1 MGRDDARGDADGRHP
16 VTADATP
23 ATLTAYAEPT
33 RPVRAGWIA
42 AFAGVWLGLWMAQ
55 LVPVQ
60 VLLPLQI
67 AAQHAS
73 DDWLVSLVTYGL
85 VSAVAG
91 TFVVIAYPIV
101 GALSDRTRSRFGRRR
116 PWILGGVVLASVGL
130 ALLGVQTESLG
141 TVTMWTAVMMG
152 FCMASAALTAVMA
165 DRVPAG
171 QRGLVSGWI
180 SAPNAIGILVGIVLV
195 TAVFTTTA
203 SGYLALAVC
212 CVGLAVPFLL
222 VLRDVPLTTSEAA
235 LLGPLTVRTIL
246 SSIWVDPR
254 RHPDFAWTV
263 ASRVLINLGN
273 AIATTM
279 LLYFFTFALRVAD
292 PTGFLVFTTVI
303 YMVVTIVASV
313 ALGKLSDVVQRRRVF
328 VLASGV
334 AQAVSALLLAVAPA
348 ESTAVIGAVLL
359 GLGQG
364 CFFAVDQ
371 ALATQVLPSAETRGK
386 DVGIMNIA
394 LAGPQAFG
402 PLLGAGAVVLFG
414 GFSGLFLASG
424 LAGLLGSVIIMRVR
438 SVR

>member
-1 MGRDDARGDADGRHP
+1 MIPDAP
-16 VTADATP
+16 LVTP
-23 ATLTAYAEPT
+23 TAYAEPT

-73 DDWLVSLVTYGL
+73 DDWLVSLVAYGL

-91 TFVVIAYPIV
+91 TFVVVAYPIV

-116 PWILGGVVLASVGL
+116 PWIFGGVVVASVGL
-130 ALLGVQTESLG
+130 ALLGIQTETLG
-141 TVTMWTAVMMG
+141 TVVMWTAVMLG

-165 DRVPAG
+165 DSVPAG

-180 SAPNAIGILVGIVLV
+180 SAPNALGILLGIVLV

-212 CVGLAVPFLL
+212 NLALAVPFLL
-222 VLRDVPLTTSEAA
+222 VLRDVPLTDAEAA
-235 LLGPLTVRTIL
+235 LLGPLTARTIL

-414 GFSGLFLASG
+414 GFAGLFLASG

>member
-1 MGRDDARGDADGRHP
+1 MTSDGRTVP
-16 VTADATP
+16 VAV
-23 ATLTAYAEPT
+23 YAEPT

-42 AFAGVWLGLWMAQ
+42 AFAGAWLGLWMAQ

-67 AAQHAS
+67 AAQHSS
-73 DDWLVSLVTYGL
+73 DEWLTSLVSYGL

-91 TFVVIAYPIV
+91 AFVVVAYPIV

-116 PWILGGVVLASVGL
+116 PWILGGSLTAGVGL
-130 ALLGVQTESLG
+130 ALLGIQTG
-141 TVTMWTAVMMG
+141 TVGTIVMWTVVMLG

-165 DRVPAG
+165 DQVPEN

-180 SAPNAIGILVGIVLV
+180 SAPNALGILLGIVLV
-195 TAVFTTTA
+195 TAVFTTIP
-203 SGYLALAVC
+203 SGYLALAVS
-212 CVGLAVPFLL
+212 VVVLAVPF
-222 VLRDVPLTTSEAA
+222 VLRLRDAPLSPVDAA
-235 LLGPLTVRTIL
+235 RLGPLTVRSVL
-246 SSIWVDPR
+246 ASIWVDPR

-279 LLYFFTFALRVAD
+279 LLYFFTFALGVAD

-303 YMVVTIVASV
+303 YMVVTIVASI
-313 ALGKLSDVVQRRRVF
+313 ALGKLSDVLGRRRVF

-334 AQAVSALLLAVAPA
+334 AQALAALLLAVAPA
-348 ESTAVIGAVLL
+348 ESTSIVGAVLL

-394 LAGPQAFG
+394 MAGPQAFG

-414 GFSGLFLASG
+414 GFPGLFIASG
-424 LAGLLGSVIIMRVR
+424 VTGLLGAAVVMRVR

>member
-1 MGRDDARGDADGRHP
+1 MIPDAP
-16 VTADATP
+16 LVTP
-23 ATLTAYAEPT
+23 TAYAEPT

-73 DDWLVSLVTYGL
+73 DDWLVSLVAYGL

-91 TFVVIAYPIV
+91 TFVVVAYPIV

-116 PWILGGVVLASVGL
+116 PWIFGGVVVASVGL
-130 ALLGVQTESLG
+130 ALLGIQTETLG
-141 TVTMWTAVMMG
+141 TVVMWTAVMLG

-165 DRVPAG
+165 DSVPAG

-180 SAPNAIGILVGIVLV
+180 SAPNALGILLGIVLV

-212 CVGLAVPFLL
+212 NLALAVPFLL
-222 VLRDVPLTTSEAA
+222 VLRDVPLTDAEAA
-235 LLGPLTVRTIL
+235 LLGPLTARTIL

-313 ALGKLSDVVQRRRVF
+313 ALGKLSDVVRRRRVF

-414 GFSGLFLASG
+414 GFAGLFLASG

>member
-1 MGRDDARGDADGRHP
+1 MTAADRP
-16 VTADATP
+16 TA
-23 ATLTAYAEPT
+23 LSAYAEPT

-67 AAQHAS
+67 EAQNTS
-73 DDWLVSLVTYGL
+73 EDWLASLVSYGW

-91 TFVVIAYPIV
+91 AFVVVAYPIV

-116 PWILGGVVLASVGL
+116 PWILGGVVLVGAGL
-130 ALLGVQTESLG
+130 ALLGLQTEPVG
-141 TVTMWTAVMMG
+141 TVIWWTVAMIG

-165 DRVPAG
+165 DRVPEN

-180 SAPNAIGILVGIVLV
+180 SAPNAFGILLGIVLV

-212 CVGLAVPFLL
+212 AVVLAVPFLL
-222 VLRDVPLTTSEAA
+222 RLTDVPLTPEEAA
-235 LLGPLTVRTIL
+235 LLGPLTLGSIL

-263 ASRVLINLGN
+263 ASRVLINLSN

-279 LLYFFTFALRVAD
+279 LLYFFTFALRMAD

-303 YMVVTIVASV
+303 YMVVTIVASI
-313 ALGKLSDVVQRRRVF
+313 ALGKLSDVVGRRRVF
-328 VLASGV
+328 VLASGS
-334 AQAVSALLLAVAPA
+334 AQAVAALLLAVAPA
-348 ESTAVIGAVLL
+348 ESTAIVGAVLL

-394 LAGPQAFG
+394 QAGPQSFG

-414 GFSGLFLASG
+414 GFTGLFIASG
-424 LAGLLGSVIIMRVR
+424 IAGLVGSVMIMRVR

>member
-1 MGRDDARGDADGRHP
+1 MTAEEQTAP
-16 VTADATP
+16 VA
-23 ATLTAYAEPT
+23 AYAEPT
-33 RPVRAGWIA
+33 RPVHAGWIA
-42 AFAGVWLGLWMAQ
+42 AFAGAWLGLWMAQ

-73 DDWLVSLVTYGL
+73 DEWLTSLVSYGL

-91 TFVVIAYPIV
+91 AFVVVAYPIV

-116 PWILGGVVLASVGL
+116 PWILGGSLTAAAGL
-130 ALLGVQTESLG
+130 ALLGIQTETVG
-141 TVTMWTAVMMG
+141 TIVMWTVVMLG
-152 FCMASAALTAVMA
+152 FCTASAALTAVMA
-165 DRVPAG
+165 DQVPEG

-180 SAPNAIGILVGIVLV
+180 SAPNALGILLGIVLV
-195 TAVFTTTA
+195 TAVFTTIP

-212 CVGLAVPFLL
+212 AVVLAVPFVV
-222 VLRDVPLTTSEAA
+222 VLRDAPLSASDAA
-235 LLGPLTVRTIL
+235 RLGPLTARSVL
-246 SSIWVDPR
+246 ASIWVDPR
-254 RHPDFAWTV
+254 LHPDFAWTV
-263 ASRVLINLGN
+263 TSRVLINLGN

-279 LLYFFTFALRVAD
+279 LLYFFTFALGVAD

-313 ALGKLSDVVQRRRVF
+313 ALGKLSDVLGRRRVF
-328 VLASGV
+328 VLASGT
-334 AQAVSALLLAVAPA
+334 AQAVAALLLAVAPA
-348 ESTAVIGAVLL
+348 ESTSIVGAVLL

-394 LAGPQAFG
+394 MAGPQAFG
-402 PLLGAGAVVLFG
+402 PLLGAGAVLLFG
-414 GFSGLFLASG
+414 GFPGLFIASG
-424 LAGLLGSVIIMRVR
+424 VTGLLGAVAVMRVR

>member
-1 MGRDDARGDADGRHP
+1 MTADGRTAP
-16 VTADATP
+16 VA
-23 ATLTAYAEPT
+23 AYAEPT

-42 AFAGVWLGLWMAQ
+42 AFAGAWLGLWIAQ

-67 AAQHAS
+67 AAQHSS
-73 DDWLVSLVTYGL
+73 DEWLTSLVSYGL

-91 TFVVIAYPIV
+91 AFVVVAYPIV

-116 PWILGGVVLASVGL
+116 PWILGGSLTAGVGL
-130 ALLGVQTESLG
+130 ALLGIQTETVG
-141 TVTMWTAVMMG
+141 TIVMWTVVMLG

-165 DRVPAG
+165 DQVPEN

-180 SAPNAIGILVGIVLV
+180 SAPNALGILLGIVLV
-195 TAVFTTTA
+195 TAVFTTIP
-203 SGYLALAVC
+203 SGYLALAVS
-212 CVGLAVPFLL
+212 VSVLSVPF
-222 VLRDVPLTTSEAA
+222 VLRLRDAPLSPVDAA
-235 LLGPLTVRTIL
+235 RLGPLTARSVL
-246 SSIWVDPR
+246 ASIWVDPR

-279 LLYFFTFALRVAD
+279 LLYFFTFALGVAD

-303 YMVVTIVASV
+303 YMVVTIVASI
-313 ALGKLSDVVQRRRVF
+313 ALGKLSDVLGRRRVF

-334 AQAVSALLLAVAPA
+334 AQAVAALLLAVAPA
-348 ESTAVIGAVLL
+348 ESTSIVGAVLL

-394 LAGPQAFG
+394 MAGPQAFG

-414 GFSGLFLASG
+414 GFPGLFIASG
-424 LAGLLGSVIIMRVR
+424 VTGLLGAAVVMRVR

>member
-1 MGRDDARGDADGRHP
+1 MIPDAP
-16 VTADATP
+16 LATP
-23 ATLTAYAEPT
+23 TAYAEPT

-73 DDWLVSLVTYGL
+73 DDWLVSLVAYGL

-91 TFVVIAYPIV
+91 TFVVVAYPIV

-116 PWILGGVVLASVGL
+116 PWIFGGVVLASVGL
-130 ALLGVQTESLG
+130 ALLGVQTETLG
-141 TVTMWTAVMMG
+141 TVVMWTAVMMG

-165 DRVPAG
+165 DSVPAG

-180 SAPNAIGILVGIVLV
+180 SAPNALGILLGIVLV

-212 CVGLAVPFLL
+212 NLALAVPFLL
-222 VLRDVPLTTSEAA
+222 VLRDVPLTDAEAA
-235 LLGPLTVRTIL
+235 LLGPLTARTIL

-414 GFSGLFLASG
+414 GFAGLFVASG

>member
-1 MGRDDARGDADGRHP
+1 MTAEEQTAP
-16 VTADATP
+16 VA
-23 ATLTAYAEPT
+23 AYAEPT
-33 RPVRAGWIA
+33 RPVHAGWIA
-42 AFAGVWLGLWMAQ
+42 AFAGAWLGLWMAQ

-73 DDWLVSLVTYGL
+73 DEWLTSLVSYGL

-91 TFVVIAYPIV
+91 AFVVVAYPIV

-116 PWILGGVVLASVGL
+116 PWILGGSLTAAAGL
-130 ALLGVQTESLG
+130 ALLGIQTETVG
-141 TVTMWTAVMMG
+141 TIVMWTVVMLG

-165 DRVPAG
+165 DQVPEG

-180 SAPNAIGILVGIVLV
+180 SAPNALGILLGIVLV
-195 TAVFTTTA
+195 TAVFTTIP

-212 CVGLAVPFLL
+212 AVVLAVPFVV
-222 VLRDVPLTTSEAA
+222 VLRDAPLSASDAA
-235 LLGPLTVRTIL
+235 RLGPLTARSVL
-246 SSIWVDPR
+246 ASIWVDPR
-254 RHPDFAWTV
+254 LHPDFAWTV
-263 ASRVLINLGN
+263 MSRVLINLGN

-279 LLYFFTFALRVAD
+279 LLYFFTFALGVAD

-303 YMVVTIVASV
+303 YMVVTIGASI
-313 ALGKLSDVVQRRRVF
+313 ALGKLSDVLGRRRVF
-328 VLASGV
+328 VLASGT
-334 AQAVSALLLAVAPA
+334 AQAVAALLLAVAPA
-348 ESTAVIGAVLL
+348 ESTSIVGAVLL

-394 LAGPQAFG
+394 MAGPQAFG

-414 GFSGLFLASG
+414 GFPGLFIASG
-424 LAGLLGSVIIMRVR
+424 VTGLLGAVAVMRVR

>member
-1 MGRDDARGDADGRHP
+1 MSAETHRPP
-16 VTADATP
+16 VS
-23 ATLTAYAEPT
+23 AYAEPT

-67 AAQHAS
+67 AAQHS
-73 DDWLVSLVTYGL
+73 SEQWLSSLVAYGL

-91 TFVVIAYPIV
+91 AFVVVAYPIV

-116 PWILGGVVLASVGL
+116 PWILGGVLLVAAGL
-130 ALLGVQTESLG
+130 ALLGVQTG
-141 TVTMWTAVMMG
+141 TVGTVVMWTTTMIG

-165 DRVPAG
+165 DRVPAD

-180 SAPNAIGILVGIVLV
+180 SAPNALGILLGMVLV

-212 CVGLAVPFLL
+212 AVVLAVPFLL
-222 VLRDVPLTTSEAA
+222 RLRDVPLSDADAA
-235 LLGPLTVRTIL
+235 RLGPATVRGIL

-263 ASRVLINLGN
+263 ASRVLINLSN

-279 LLYFFTFALRVAD
+279 LLYFFTFALGLDD

-313 ALGKLSDVVQRRRVF
+313 GLGKLSDVVGRRRVF
-328 VLASGV
+328 VLASGS
-334 AQAVSALLLAVAPA
+334 AQAVAALLLAVAPA
-348 ESTAVIGAVLL
+348 QTTAIVGAVLL

-402 PLLGAGAVVLFG
+402 PLLGAGAVVAFG
-414 GFSGLFLASG
+414 GFTGLFVASG
-424 LAGLLGSVIIMRVR
+424 AAGLLGAAIILRVR

>member
-1 MGRDDARGDADGRHP
+1 MSAETHRPP
-16 VTADATP
+16 VS
-23 ATLTAYAEPT
+23 AYAEPT
-33 RPVRAGWIA
+33 RTVRAGWIA

-67 AAQHAS
+67 AAQHS
-73 DDWLVSLVTYGL
+73 SEQWLSSLVAYGL

-91 TFVVIAYPIV
+91 AFVVVAYPIV

-116 PWILGGVVLASVGL
+116 PWILGGVLLVAAGL
-130 ALLGVQTESLG
+130 ALLGVQTG
-141 TVTMWTAVMMG
+141 TVGTVVMWTTTMIG

-165 DRVPAG
+165 DRVPAD

-180 SAPNAIGILVGIVLV
+180 SAPNALGILLGMVLV

-212 CVGLAVPFLL
+212 AVVLAVPFLL
-222 VLRDVPLTTSEAA
+222 RLRDVPLSDADAA
-235 LLGPLTVRTIL
+235 RLGPATVRGIL

-263 ASRVLINLGN
+263 ASRVLINLSN

-279 LLYFFTFALRVAD
+279 LLYFFTFALGLDD

-313 ALGKLSDVVQRRRVF
+313 GLGKLSDVVGRRRVF
-328 VLASGV
+328 VLASGS
-334 AQAVSALLLAVAPA
+334 AQAVAALLLAVAPA
-348 ESTAVIGAVLL
+348 QTTAIVGAVLL

-402 PLLGAGAVVLFG
+402 PLLGAGAVVAFG
-414 GFSGLFLASG
+414 GFTGLFVASG
-424 LAGLLGSVIIMRVR
+424 AAGLLGAAIILRVR

>member
-1 MGRDDARGDADGRHP
+1 MIPDAP
-16 VTADATP
+16 LVTP
-23 ATLTAYAEPT
+23 TAYAEPT

-73 DDWLVSLVTYGL
+73 DDWLVSLVAYGL

-91 TFVVIAYPIV
+91 TFVVVAYPIV

-116 PWILGGVVLASVGL
+116 PWIFGGVVLASVGL
-130 ALLGVQTESLG
+130 ALLGVQTETLG
-141 TVTMWTAVMMG
+141 TVVMWTAVMMG

-165 DRVPAG
+165 DSVPAG

-180 SAPNAIGILVGIVLV
+180 SAPNALGILLGIVLV

-212 CVGLAVPFLL
+212 NLALAVPFLL
-222 VLRDVPLTTSEAA
+222 VLRDVPLTDAEAA
-235 LLGPLTVRTIL
+235 LLGPLTARTIL

-414 GFSGLFLASG
+414 GFAGLFVASG

>member
-1 MGRDDARGDADGRHP
+1 MTAEEQTAP
-16 VTADATP
+16 VA
-23 ATLTAYAEPT
+23 AYAEPT
-33 RPVRAGWIA
+33 RPVHAGWIA
-42 AFAGVWLGLWMAQ
+42 AFAGAWLGLWMAQ

-73 DDWLVSLVTYGL
+73 DEWLTSLVSYGL

-91 TFVVIAYPIV
+91 AFVVVAYPIV

-116 PWILGGVVLASVGL
+116 PWILGGSLTAAAGL
-130 ALLGVQTESLG
+130 ALLGIQTETVG
-141 TVTMWTAVMMG
+141 TIVMWTVVMLG

-165 DRVPAG
+165 DQVPEG

-180 SAPNAIGILVGIVLV
+180 SAPNALGILLGIVLV
-195 TAVFTTTA
+195 TAVFTTIP

-212 CVGLAVPFLL
+212 AVVLAVPFVV
-222 VLRDVPLTTSEAA
+222 VLRDAPLSASDAA
-235 LLGPLTVRTIL
+235 RLGPLTARSVLT
-246 SSIWVDPR
+246 SIWVDPR
-254 RHPDFAWTV
+254 LHPDFAWTV
-263 ASRVLINLGN
+263 TSRVLINLGN

-279 LLYFFTFALRVAD
+279 LLYFFTFALGVAD

-303 YMVVTIVASV
+303 YMVVTIGASI
-313 ALGKLSDVVQRRRVF
+313 ALGKLSDVLGRRRVF
-328 VLASGV
+328 VLASGT
-334 AQAVSALLLAVAPA
+334 AQAVAALLLAVAPA
-348 ESTAVIGAVLL
+348 ESTSIVGAVLL

-394 LAGPQAFG
+394 MAGPQAFG

-414 GFSGLFLASG
+414 GFPGLFIASG
-424 LAGLLGSVIIMRVR
+424 VTGLLGAVAVMRVR

>member
-1 MGRDDARGDADGRHP
+1 MIPDAP
-16 VTADATP
+16 LVTP
-23 ATLTAYAEPT
+23 TAYAEPT

-73 DDWLVSLVTYGL
+73 DDWLVSLVAYGL

-91 TFVVIAYPIV
+91 TFVVVAYPIV

-116 PWILGGVVLASVGL
+116 PWIFGGVVVASVGL
-130 ALLGVQTESLG
+130 ALLGIQTETLG
-141 TVTMWTAVMMG
+141 TVVMWTAVMLG

-165 DRVPAG
+165 DSVPAG

-180 SAPNAIGILVGIVLV
+180 SAPNALGILLGIVLV
-195 TAVFTTTA
+195 TAVFTTPA

-212 CVGLAVPFLL
+212 NLALAVPVLL
-222 VLRDVPLTTSEAA
+222 VLRDVPLTDAEAA
-235 LLGPLTVRTIL
+235 LLGPLTARTIL

-313 ALGKLSDVVQRRRVF
+313 ALGKLSDVVRRRRVF

-414 GFSGLFLASG
+414 GFAGLFLASG

>member
-1 MGRDDARGDADGRHP
+1 
-16 VTADATP
+16 
-23 ATLTAYAEPT
+23 
-33 RPVRAGWIA
+33 
-42 AFAGVWLGLWMAQ
+42 
-55 LVPVQ
+55 
-60 VLLPLQI
+60 
-67 AAQHAS
+67 
-73 DDWLVSLVTYGL
+73 
-85 VSAVAG
+85 
-91 TFVVIAYPIV
+91 
-101 GALSDRTRSRFGRRR
+101 
-116 PWILGGVVLASVGL
+116 
-130 ALLGVQTESLG
+130 
-141 TVTMWTAVMMG
+141 
-152 FCMASAALTAVMA
+152 
-165 DRVPAG
+165 
-171 QRGLVSGWI
+171 
-180 SAPNAIGILVGIVLV
+180 V

-212 CVGLAVPFLL
+212 NLALAVPVLL
-222 VLRDVPLTTSEAA
+222 VLRDVPLTDAEAA
-235 LLGPLTVRTIL
+235 LLGPLTARTIL

-313 ALGKLSDVVQRRRVF
+313 ALGKLSDVVRRRRVF

-414 GFSGLFLASG
+414 GFAGLFLASG

>member
-1 MGRDDARGDADGRHP
+1 MTAEEQTAP
-16 VTADATP
+16 VA
-23 ATLTAYAEPT
+23 AYAEPT
-33 RPVRAGWIA
+33 RPVHAGWIA
-42 AFAGVWLGLWMAQ
+42 AFAGAWLGLWMAQ

-73 DDWLVSLVTYGL
+73 DEWLTSLVSYGL

-91 TFVVIAYPIV
+91 AFVVVAYPIV

-116 PWILGGVVLASVGL
+116 PWILGGSLTAAAGL
-130 ALLGVQTESLG
+130 ALLGIQTETVG
-141 TVTMWTAVMMG
+141 TIVMWTVVMLG

-165 DRVPAG
+165 DQVPEG

-180 SAPNAIGILVGIVLV
+180 SAPNALGILLGIVLV
-195 TAVFTTTA
+195 TAVFTTIP

-212 CVGLAVPFLL
+212 AVVLAVPFVV
-222 VLRDVPLTTSEAA
+222 VLRDAPLSASDAA
-235 LLGPLTVRTIL
+235 RLGPLTARSVL
-246 SSIWVDPR
+246 ASIWVDPR
-254 RHPDFAWTV
+254 LHPDFAWTV
-263 ASRVLINLGN
+263 TSRVLINLGN

-279 LLYFFTFALRVAD
+279 LLYFFTFALGVAD

-303 YMVVTIVASV
+303 YMVVTIGASI
-313 ALGKLSDVVQRRRVF
+313 ALGKLSDVLGRRRVF
-328 VLASGV
+328 VLASGT
-334 AQAVSALLLAVAPA
+334 AQAVAALLLAVAPA
-348 ESTAVIGAVLL
+348 ESTAIVGAVLL

-394 LAGPQAFG
+394 MAGPQAFG

-414 GFSGLFLASG
+414 GFPGLFIASG
-424 LAGLLGSVIIMRVR
+424 VTGLLGAVAVMRVR

>member
-1 MGRDDARGDADGRHP
+1 MTAADRP
-16 VTADATP
+16 TA
-23 ATLTAYAEPT
+23 LSAYAEPT

-67 AAQHAS
+67 EAQNAS
-73 DDWLVSLVTYGL
+73 DDWLASLVAYGI
-85 VSAVAG
+85 VSAIAG
-91 TFVVIAYPIV
+91 AFVVVAYPIV

-116 PWILGGVVLASVGL
+116 PWIFAGVLLVGAGL
-130 ALLGVQTESLG
+130 TLLGIQSETVGTVIWW
-141 TVTMWTAVMMG
+141 TVTMLG

-165 DRVPAG
+165 DRVPEN

-180 SAPNAIGILVGIVLV
+180 SAPNAFGILLGIVLV

-203 SGYLALAVC
+203 SGYLALAVSA
-212 CVGLAVPFLL
+212 VVLAIPFLL
-222 VLRDVPLTTSEAA
+222 RLHDVPLTPDEAA
-235 LLGPLTVRTIL
+235 MLGPLTLRAIL

-254 RHPDFAWTV
+254 RHPDFVWTV
-263 ASRVLINLGN
+263 VSRVLINLSN

-279 LLYFFTFALRVAD
+279 LLYFFTFALRMAD

-303 YMVVTIVASV
+303 YMVVTIVASIGF
-313 ALGKLSDVVQRRRVF
+313 GKLSDVLGRRRVF

-334 AQAVSALLLAVAPA
+334 AQSLAALLLAVAPA
-348 ESTAVIGAVLL
+348 ESTAIVGSVLL

-371 ALATQVLPSAETRGK
+371 ALATQVLPSAESRGK
-386 DVGIMNIA
+386 DVGLMNIA
-394 LAGPQAFG
+394 QAGPQAFG

-414 GFSGLFLASG
+414 GFTGLFIASG
-424 LAGLLGSVIIMRVR
+424 IAGILGSVMILRVR

>member
-1 MGRDDARGDADGRHP
+1 MSAETHRP
-16 VTADATP
+16 P
-23 ATLTAYAEPT
+23 LSAYAEPT

-67 AAQHAS
+67 AAQHS
-73 DDWLVSLVTYGL
+73 SEQWLSSLVAYGL

-91 TFVVIAYPIV
+91 AFVVVAYPIV

-116 PWILGGVVLASVGL
+116 PWILGGVLLVAAGL
-130 ALLGVQTESLG
+130 ALLGVQTG
-141 TVTMWTAVMMG
+141 TVGTVVMWTTTMIG

-165 DRVPAG
+165 DRVPAD

-180 SAPNAIGILVGIVLV
+180 SAPNALGILLGMVLV

-212 CVGLAVPFLL
+212 AVVLAVPFLL
-222 VLRDVPLTTSEAA
+222 RLRDVPLSDADAA
-235 LLGPLTVRTIL
+235 RLGPATVRGIL

-263 ASRVLINLGN
+263 ASRVLINLSN

-279 LLYFFTFALRVAD
+279 LLYFFTFALGLDD

-313 ALGKLSDVVQRRRVF
+313 GLGRLSDVVGRRRVF
-328 VLASGV
+328 VLASGS
-334 AQAVSALLLAVAPA
+334 AQAVAALLLAVAPA
-348 ESTAVIGAVLL
+348 QTTAIVGAVLL

-402 PLLGAGAVVLFG
+402 PLLGAGAVVAFG
-414 GFSGLFLASG
+414 GFTGLFVASG
-424 LAGLLGSVIIMRVR
+424 AAGLLGAAIILRVR

>member
-1 MGRDDARGDADGRHP
+1 MIPDAP
-16 VTADATP
+16 LATP
-23 ATLTAYAEPT
+23 TAYAEPT

-73 DDWLVSLVTYGL
+73 DDWLVSLVAYGL

-91 TFVVIAYPIV
+91 TFVVVAYPIV

-116 PWILGGVVLASVGL
+116 PWIFGGVVVASVGL
-130 ALLGVQTESLG
+130 ALLGVQTETLG
-141 TVTMWTAVMMG
+141 TVVMWTAVMMG

-165 DRVPAG
+165 DSVPAG

-180 SAPNAIGILVGIVLV
+180 SAPNALGILLGIVLV

-212 CVGLAVPFLL
+212 NLALAVPFLL
-222 VLRDVPLTTSEAA
+222 VLRDVPLTDAEAA
-235 LLGPLTVRTIL
+235 LLGPLTARTIL

-414 GFSGLFLASG
+414 GFAGLFVASG

>member
-1 MGRDDARGDADGRHP
+1 MTTEGQTAP
-16 VTADATP
+16 VA
-23 ATLTAYAEPT
+23 AYAEPT
-33 RPVRAGWIA
+33 RPVHAGWIS
-42 AFAGVWLGLWMAQ
+42 AFAGAWLGLWMAQ

-67 AAQHAS
+67 AAQHSS
-73 DDWLVSLVTYGL
+73 DEWLVSLVSYGL

-91 TFVVIAYPIV
+91 AFVVVAYPIV

-116 PWILGGVVLASVGL
+116 PWILGGALTSGVGL
-130 ALLGVQTESLG
+130 ALLGIQTETLG
-141 TVTMWTAVMMG
+141 TIVLWTVVMLG

-165 DRVPAG
+165 DQVPEG

-180 SAPNAIGILVGIVLV
+180 SAPNALGILLGIVLV
-195 TAVFTTTA
+195 TAVFTTIP

-212 CVGLAVPFLL
+212 AVVLAVPF
-222 VLRDVPLTTSEAA
+222 VVMLRDAPLTAA
-235 LLGPLTVRTIL
+235 DAARLGPLTARSVL
-246 SSIWVDPR
+246 ASIWVDPR

-279 LLYFFTFALRVAD
+279 LLYFFTFALGVAD

-303 YMVVTIVASV
+303 YMVVTIAASI
-313 ALGKLSDVVQRRRVF
+313 ALGKLSDVLGRRRVF
-328 VLASGV
+328 VVASGS

-348 ESTAVIGAVLL
+348 ESTAIVGAVLL

-394 LAGPQAFG
+394 MAGPQAFG

-414 GFSGLFLASG
+414 GFPGLFIASG
-424 LAGLLGSVIIMRVR
+424 VAGLLGAAIVLRVR

>member
-1 MGRDDARGDADGRHP
+1 MIPDAP
-16 VTADATP
+16 LVTP
-23 ATLTAYAEPT
+23 TAYAEPT

-73 DDWLVSLVTYGL
+73 DDWLVSLVAYGL

-91 TFVVIAYPIV
+91 TFVVVAYPIV

-116 PWILGGVVLASVGL
+116 PWIFGGVVVASVGL
-130 ALLGVQTESLG
+130 ALLGVQTETLG
-141 TVTMWTAVMMG
+141 TVVMWTAVMIG

-165 DRVPAG
+165 DSVPAG

-180 SAPNAIGILVGIVLV
+180 SAPNALGILLGIVLV

-212 CVGLAVPFLL
+212 NLALAVPFLL
-222 VLRDVPLTTSEAA
+222 VLSDVPLTDAEAA
-235 LLGPLTVRTIL
+235 LLGPLTARTIF

-414 GFSGLFLASG
+414 GFAGLFVASG

>member
-1 MGRDDARGDADGRHP
+1 M
-16 VTADATP
+16 TADPTP
-23 ATLTAYAEPT
+23 AAPTAYAEPT

-67 AAQHAS
+67 AYQHAS
-73 DDWLVSLVTYGL
+73 DDWLVSLVAYGL

-91 TFVVIAYPIV
+91 AFVIIAYPIV

-116 PWILGGVVLASVGL
+116 PWISAGVVLAAVGL
-130 ALLGVQTESLG
+130 ALLGIQTETLG
-141 TVTMWTAVMMG
+141 TVVTWTLVMLG

-165 DRVPAG
+165 DCVPAG

-180 SAPNAIGILVGIVLV
+180 SAPNAIGILLGIVLV

-212 CVGLAVPFLL
+212 CVALAVPFLL
-222 VLRDVPLTTSEAA
+222 VLRDVPLTASEAA

-279 LLYFFTFALRVAD
+279 LLYFFTFALGVAD

-303 YMVVTIVASV
+303 YMAVTIVASV

>member
-1 MGRDDARGDADGRHP
+1 MIPDAP
-16 VTADATP
+16 LATP
-23 ATLTAYAEPT
+23 TAYAEPT

-73 DDWLVSLVTYGL
+73 DDWLVSLVAYGL

-91 TFVVIAYPIV
+91 TFVVVAYPIV

-116 PWILGGVVLASVGL
+116 PWIFGGVVLASVGL
-130 ALLGVQTESLG
+130 ALLGVQTETLG
-141 TVTMWTAVMMG
+141 TVVMWTAVMIG

-165 DRVPAG
+165 DSVPAG

-180 SAPNAIGILVGIVLV
+180 SAPNALGILLGIVLV

-212 CVGLAVPFLL
+212 NLALAVPFLL
-222 VLRDVPLTTSEAA
+222 VLRDVPLTDAEAA
-235 LLGPLTVRTIL
+235 LLGPLTARTIL

-414 GFSGLFLASG
+414 GFAGLFVASG

>member
-1 MGRDDARGDADGRHP
+1 MIPDAP
-16 VTADATP
+16 LVTP
-23 ATLTAYAEPT
+23 TAYAEPT

-73 DDWLVSLVTYGL
+73 DDWLVSLVAYGL

-91 TFVVIAYPIV
+91 TFVVVAYPIV

-116 PWILGGVVLASVGL
+116 PWIFGGVVVASVGL
-130 ALLGVQTESLG
+130 ALLGVQTETLG
-141 TVTMWTAVMMG
+141 TVVMWTAVMIG

-165 DRVPAG
+165 DSVPAG

-180 SAPNAIGILVGIVLV
+180 SAPNALGILLGIVLV

-212 CVGLAVPFLL
+212 NLALAVPFLL
-222 VLRDVPLTTSEAA
+222 VLSDVPLTDAEAA
-235 LLGPLTVRTIL
+235 LLGPLTARTIL

-414 GFSGLFLASG
+414 GFAGLFVASG

>member
-1 MGRDDARGDADGRHP
+1 
-16 VTADATP
+16 VTAEEQTAP
-23 ATLTAYAEPT
+23 VAAYAEPT
-33 RPVRAGWIA
+33 RPVHAGWIA
-42 AFAGVWLGLWMAQ
+42 AFAGAWLGLWMAQ

-73 DDWLVSLVTYGL
+73 DEWLTSLVSYGL

-91 TFVVIAYPIV
+91 AFVVVAYPIV

-116 PWILGGVVLASVGL
+116 PWILGGSLTAAAGL
-130 ALLGVQTESLG
+130 ALLGIQTETVG
-141 TVTMWTAVMMG
+141 TIVMWTVVMLG

-165 DRVPAG
+165 DQVPEG

-180 SAPNAIGILVGIVLV
+180 SAPNALGILLGIVLV
-195 TAVFTTTA
+195 TAVFTTIP

-212 CVGLAVPFLL
+212 AVVLAVPFVV
-222 VLRDVPLTTSEAA
+222 VLRDAPLSASDAA
-235 LLGPLTVRTIL
+235 RLGPLTARSVL
-246 SSIWVDPR
+246 ASIWVDPR
-254 RHPDFAWTV
+254 LHPDFAWTV
-263 ASRVLINLGN
+263 TSRVLINLGN

-279 LLYFFTFALRVAD
+279 LLYFFTFALGVAD

-313 ALGKLSDVVQRRRVF
+313 ALGKLSDVLGRRRVF
-328 VLASGV
+328 VLASGT
-334 AQAVSALLLAVAPA
+334 AQAVAALLLAIAPA
-348 ESTAVIGAVLL
+348 ESTSIVGAVLL

-394 LAGPQAFG
+394 MAGPQAFG

-414 GFSGLFLASG
+414 GFPGLFIASG
-424 LAGLLGSVIIMRVR
+424 VTGLLGAVAVMRVR

>member
-1 MGRDDARGDADGRHP
+1 MIPDAP
-16 VTADATP
+16 LVTP
-23 ATLTAYAEPT
+23 TAYAQPT

-73 DDWLVSLVTYGL
+73 DDWLVSLVAYGL

-91 TFVVIAYPIV
+91 TFVVVAYPIV

-116 PWILGGVVLASVGL
+116 PWIFGGVVLASVGL
-130 ALLGVQTESLG
+130 ALLGVQTETLG
-141 TVTMWTAVMMG
+141 TVVMWTAVMMG

-165 DRVPAG
+165 DSVPAG

-180 SAPNAIGILVGIVLV
+180 SAPNALGILLGIVLV

-212 CVGLAVPFLL
+212 NLALAVPFLL
-222 VLRDVPLTTSEAA
+222 VLRDVPLTDAEAA
-235 LLGPLTVRTIL
+235 LLGPLTARTIL

-292 PTGFLVFTTVI
+292 PTGFLVSTTVI

-414 GFSGLFLASG
+414 GFAGLFVASG

>member
-1 MGRDDARGDADGRHP
+1 MTADGRTTP
-16 VTADATP
+16 VAV
-23 ATLTAYAEPT
+23 YAEPT
-33 RPVRAGWIA
+33 RPVHAGWIA
-42 AFAGVWLGLWMAQ
+42 AFAGAWLGLWMAQ

-67 AAQHAS
+67 AAQHSS
-73 DDWLVSLVTYGL
+73 DEWLTSLVSYGL

-91 TFVVIAYPIV
+91 AFVVVAYPIV

-116 PWILGGVVLASVGL
+116 PWILGGSLTSGVGL
-130 ALLGVQTESLG
+130 ALLGIQTETVG
-141 TVTMWTAVMMG
+141 TIVMWTVVMLG

-165 DRVPAG
+165 DQVPEN

-180 SAPNAIGILVGIVLV
+180 SAPNALGILLGIVLV
-195 TAVFTTTA
+195 TAVFTTIP
-203 SGYLALAVC
+203 SGYLALAVS
-212 CVGLAVPFLL
+212 VTVLAVPF
-222 VLRDVPLTTSEAA
+222 VLRLRDAPLRASDAA
-235 LLGPLTVRTIL
+235 RLGPLTARSVL
-246 SSIWVDPR
+246 ASIWVDPR

-263 ASRVLINLGN
+263 TSRVLINLGN

-279 LLYFFTFALRVAD
+279 LLYFFTFALGVAD

-303 YMVVTIVASV
+303 YMVVTIVASI
-313 ALGKLSDVVQRRRVF
+313 ALGKLSDVLGRRRVF

-334 AQAVSALLLAVAPA
+334 AQALAALLLAVAPA
-348 ESTAVIGAVLL
+348 ESTSIVGAVLL

-394 LAGPQAFG
+394 MAGPQAFG

-414 GFSGLFLASG
+414 GFPGLFVASG
-424 LAGLLGSVIIMRVR
+424 VTGLLGAVAVMRVR

>member
-1 MGRDDARGDADGRHP
+1 M
-16 VTADATP
+16 TP
-23 ATLTAYAEPT
+23 TAYAEPT

-73 DDWLVSLVTYGL
+73 DDWLVSLVAYGL

-91 TFVVIAYPIV
+91 TFVVVAYPIV

-116 PWILGGVVLASVGL
+116 PWIFGGVVVASVGL
-130 ALLGVQTESLG
+130 ALLGIQTETLG
-141 TVTMWTAVMMG
+141 TVVMWTAVMLG

-165 DRVPAG
+165 DSVPAG

-180 SAPNAIGILVGIVLV
+180 SAPNALGILLGIVLV

-212 CVGLAVPFLL
+212 NLALAVPVLL
-222 VLRDVPLTTSEAA
+222 VLRDVPLTDAEAA
-235 LLGPLTVRTIL
+235 LLGPLTARTIL

-414 GFSGLFLASG
+414 GFAGLFLASG

>member
-1 MGRDDARGDADGRHP
+1 MTSDGRTVP
-16 VTADATP
+16 VAV
-23 ATLTAYAEPT
+23 YAEPT

-42 AFAGVWLGLWMAQ
+42 AFAGAWLGLWMAQ

-67 AAQHAS
+67 AAQHSS
-73 DDWLVSLVTYGL
+73 DEWLTSLVSYGL

-91 TFVVIAYPIV
+91 AFVVVAYPIV

-116 PWILGGVVLASVGL
+116 PWILGGSLTSGVGL
-130 ALLGVQTESLG
+130 ALLGIQTETVG
-141 TVTMWTAVMMG
+141 TVLMWTVVMLG

-165 DRVPAG
+165 DQVPEN

-180 SAPNAIGILVGIVLV
+180 SAPNALGILLGIVLV
-195 TAVFTTTA
+195 TAVFTTIP
-203 SGYLALAVC
+203 SGYLALAVS
-212 CVGLAVPFLL
+212 VAVLAVPF
-222 VLRDVPLTTSEAA
+222 VLRLRDAPLSTSDAA
-235 LLGPLTVRTIL
+235 RLGPLTVRSVL
-246 SSIWVDPR
+246 ASIWVDPR

-263 ASRVLINLGN
+263 VSRVLINLGN

-279 LLYFFTFALRVAD
+279 LLYFFTFALGLAD
-292 PTGFLVFTTVI
+292 PTSFLVFTTVI
-303 YMVVTIVASV
+303 YMVVTIVASI
-313 ALGKLSDVVQRRRVF
+313 ALGTLSDVLGRRRVF

-334 AQAVSALLLAVAPA
+334 AQALAALLLAVAPA
-348 ESTAVIGAVLL
+348 ESTSIVGAVLL

-394 LAGPQAFG
+394 MAGPQAFG
-402 PLLGAGAVVLFG
+402 PLLGACAVVLFG
-414 GFSGLFLASG
+414 GFPGLFIASG
-424 LAGLLGSVIIMRVR
+424 VTGLLGAAAVMRVR

>member
-1 MGRDDARGDADGRHP
+1 MTAEEQTAP
-16 VTADATP
+16 VA
-23 ATLTAYAEPT
+23 AYAEPT
-33 RPVRAGWIA
+33 RPVHAGWIA
-42 AFAGVWLGLWMAQ
+42 AFAGAWLGLWMAQ

-73 DDWLVSLVTYGL
+73 DEWLTSLVSYGL

-91 TFVVIAYPIV
+91 AFVVVAYPIV

-116 PWILGGVVLASVGL
+116 PWILGGSLTAAAGL
-130 ALLGVQTESLG
+130 ALLGIQTETVG
-141 TVTMWTAVMMG
+141 TIVMWTVVMLG

-165 DRVPAG
+165 DQVPEG

-180 SAPNAIGILVGIVLV
+180 SAPNALGILLGIVLV
-195 TAVFTTTA
+195 TAVFTTIP

-212 CVGLAVPFLL
+212 AVVLAVPFVA
-222 VLRDVPLTTSEAA
+222 VLRDAPLSASDAA
-235 LLGPLTVRTIL
+235 RLGPLTARSVL
-246 SSIWVDPR
+246 ASIWVDPR
-254 RHPDFAWTV
+254 LHPDFAWTV
-263 ASRVLINLGN
+263 TSRVLINLGN

-279 LLYFFTFALRVAD
+279 LLYFFTFALGVAD

-313 ALGKLSDVVQRRRVF
+313 ALGKLSDVLGRRRVF
-328 VLASGV
+328 VLASGT
-334 AQAVSALLLAVAPA
+334 AQAVAALLLAVAPA
-348 ESTAVIGAVLL
+348 ESTSIVGAVLL

-394 LAGPQAFG
+394 MAGPQAFG
-402 PLLGAGAVVLFG
+402 PLLGAGAVLLFG
-414 GFSGLFLASG
+414 GFPGLFIASG
-424 LAGLLGSVIIMRVR
+424 VTGLLGAVAVMRVR

>member
-1 MGRDDARGDADGRHP
+1 MTAEEQTAP
-16 VTADATP
+16 VA
-23 ATLTAYAEPT
+23 AYAEPT
-33 RPVRAGWIA
+33 RPVHAGWIA
-42 AFAGVWLGLWMAQ
+42 AFAGAWLGLWMAQ

-73 DDWLVSLVTYGL
+73 DEWLTSLVSYGL

-91 TFVVIAYPIV
+91 AFVVVAYPIV

-116 PWILGGVVLASVGL
+116 PWILGGSLTAAAGL
-130 ALLGVQTESLG
+130 ALLGIQTETVG
-141 TVTMWTAVMMG
+141 TIVMWTVVMLG

-165 DRVPAG
+165 DQVPEG

-180 SAPNAIGILVGIVLV
+180 SAPNALGILLGIVLV
-195 TAVFTTTA
+195 TAVFTTIP

-212 CVGLAVPFLL
+212 AVVLAVPF
-222 VLRDVPLTTSEAA
+222 VVALRDAPLSASDAA
-235 LLGPLTVRTIL
+235 RLGPLTARSVL
-246 SSIWVDPR
+246 ASIWVDPR
-254 RHPDFAWTV
+254 LHPDFAWTV
-263 ASRVLINLGN
+263 TSRVLINLGN

-279 LLYFFTFALRVAD
+279 LLYFFTFALGVAD

-313 ALGKLSDVVQRRRVF
+313 ALGKLSDVLGRRRVF
-328 VLASGV
+328 VLASGT
-334 AQAVSALLLAVAPA
+334 AQAVAALLLAVAPA
-348 ESTAVIGAVLL
+348 ESTSIVGAVLL

-394 LAGPQAFG
+394 MAGPQAFG

-414 GFSGLFLASG
+414 GFPGLFIASG
-424 LAGLLGSVIIMRVR
+424 VTGLLGAVAVMRVR

>member
-1 MGRDDARGDADGRHP
+1 MIPDAP
-16 VTADATP
+16 LVTP
-23 ATLTAYAEPT
+23 TAYAEPT

-73 DDWLVSLVTYGL
+73 DDWLVSLVAYGL

-91 TFVVIAYPIV
+91 TFVVVAYPIV

-116 PWILGGVVLASVGL
+116 PWIFGGVVVASVGL
-130 ALLGVQTESLG
+130 ALLGVQTETLG
-141 TVTMWTAVMMG
+141 TVMMWTAVMIG

-165 DRVPAG
+165 DSVPAG

-180 SAPNAIGILVGIVLV
+180 SAPNALGILLGIVLV

-212 CVGLAVPFLL
+212 NLALAVPFLL
-222 VLRDVPLTTSEAA
+222 VLRDVPLTDAEAA
-235 LLGPLTVRTIL
+235 LLGPLTARTIL

-414 GFSGLFLASG
+414 GFAGLFVASG

>member
-1 MGRDDARGDADGRHP
+1 MIPDAP
-16 VTADATP
+16 LVTP
-23 ATLTAYAEPT
+23 TAYAEPT

-73 DDWLVSLVTYGL
+73 DDWLVSLVAYGL

-91 TFVVIAYPIV
+91 TFVVVAYPIV

-116 PWILGGVVLASVGL
+116 PWIFGGVVVASVGL
-130 ALLGVQTESLG
+130 ALLGIQTETLG
-141 TVTMWTAVMMG
+141 TVVMWTAVMLG

-165 DRVPAG
+165 DSVPAG

-180 SAPNAIGILVGIVLV
+180 SAPNALGILLGIVLV

-203 SGYLALAVC
+203 SGYLALAAC
-212 CVGLAVPFLL
+212 NLALAVPFLL
-222 VLRDVPLTTSEAA
+222 LLRDVPLTDAEAA
-235 LLGPLTVRTIL
+235 LLGPLTARTIL

-313 ALGKLSDVVQRRRVF
+313 ALGKLSDVVRRRRVF

-414 GFSGLFLASG
+414 GFAGLFLASG

>member
-1 MGRDDARGDADGRHP
+1 MSAETHRPP
-16 VTADATP
+16 VS
-23 ATLTAYAEPT
+23 AYAEPT

-67 AAQHAS
+67 AAQHS
-73 DDWLVSLVTYGL
+73 SEQWLSSLVAYGL

-91 TFVVIAYPIV
+91 AFVVVAYPIV

-116 PWILGGVVLASVGL
+116 PWILGGVLLVAAGL
-130 ALLGVQTESLG
+130 ALLGVQTG
-141 TVTMWTAVMMG
+141 TVGTVVMWTTTMIG

-165 DRVPAG
+165 DRVPAD

-180 SAPNAIGILVGIVLV
+180 SAPNALGILLGMVLV
-195 TAVFTTTA
+195 TAVFTTAA

-212 CVGLAVPFLL
+212 AVVLAVPFLL
-222 VLRDVPLTTSEAA
+222 RLRDVPLSDADAA
-235 LLGPLTVRTIL
+235 RLGPATVRGIL

-263 ASRVLINLGN
+263 ASRVLINLSN

-279 LLYFFTFALRVAD
+279 LLYFFTFALGLDD

-313 ALGKLSDVVQRRRVF
+313 GLGKLSDVVGRRRVF
-328 VLASGV
+328 VLASGS
-334 AQAVSALLLAVAPA
+334 AQAVAALLLAVAPA
-348 ESTAVIGAVLL
+348 QTTAIVGAVLL

-402 PLLGAGAVVLFG
+402 PLLGAGAVVAFG
-414 GFSGLFLASG
+414 GFTGLFVASG
-424 LAGLLGSVIIMRVR
+424 AAGLLGAAIILRVR